1 MHTLKFCTISQTS
14 EEKSDVKVPS
24 KPPSSRRRENFVVP
38 TQLDR
43 SRKNQLV
50 GRGKKRKLSPEVKTE
65 LLSQADGLEEEALAA
80 LQSAKNRKKKQCVK
94 LAMRLLKATKEWIKE
109 Q

>member
-1 MHTLKFCTISQTS
+1 MHTLKFCTI
-14 EEKSDVKVPS
+14 
-24 KPPSSRRRENFVVP
+24 
-38 TQLDR
+38 R

-50 GRGKKRKLSPEVKTE
+50 GRGKKRKLSTEVKTDSGRHEE

-80 LQSAKNRKKKQCVK
+80 LQSAKNRKKKQCVR
-94 LAMRLLKATKEWIKE
+94 LAMSLLKATKEWLKE